1 MSYRFSRRLTPWR
14 LGIDPNPVHLNF
26 LLDKSG
32 SGTCFSP
39 NAEGFP
45 CQYHSTYLSYAPL
58 SKDCNY
64 RTNGRSLVRLFRQ
77 STDLSDIWGRQKNN
91 FPFFRL

>member
-14 LGIDPNPVHLNF
+14 LGIDPNPFHLKF

-32 SGTCFSP
+32 SRTCFSP

-45 CQYHSTYLSYAPL
+45 IFHTHLYLTTAVT
-58 SKDCNY
+58 
-64 RTNGRSLVRLFRQ
+64 RTNGRSLVRIFRQ
-77 STDLSDIWGRQKNN
+77 STDLSDMWGR
-91 FPFFRL
+91 